1 MLFAEGGG
9 EGGYL
14 RALDWIRTG
23 GKRKEGVLSDTVH
36 ECQYSRGRSVAKMKT
51 IDGSLCIHS
60 FAYTYM
66 YMDDN
71 NVFSVRYKVETREID
86 NFEGAQSK
94 LFFKLRDILTTFPI
108 QFMPVSMDFALPFQ
122 RL

>member
-1 MLFAEGGG
+1 MSIQQGS
-9 EGGYL
+9 
-14 RALDWIRTG
+14 
-23 GKRKEGVLSDTVH
+23 V
-36 ECQYSRGRSVAKMKT
+36 GREMKT

-66 YMDDN
+66 YMEDN